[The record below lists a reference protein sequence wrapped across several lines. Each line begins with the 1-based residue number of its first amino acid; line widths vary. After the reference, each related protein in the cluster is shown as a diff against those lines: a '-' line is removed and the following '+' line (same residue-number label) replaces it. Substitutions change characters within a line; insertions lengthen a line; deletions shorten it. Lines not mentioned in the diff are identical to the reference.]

1 MAWVSVVGGT
11 YHEICL
17 SGVCIQEGRL
27 EGAPVDYLP
36 QEDVKE
42 ITRSELFQ
50 QDHSGCYVENIQ
62 REAITMIQ

>member
-42 ITRSELFQ
+42 IHDLNCFNKTTL
-50 QDHSGCYVENIQ
+50 
-62 REAITMIQ
+62 AAM

>member
-36 QEDVKE
+36 QADVKE
-42 ITRSELFQ
+42 IHDLNCFNKTTL
-50 QDHSGCYVENIQ
+50 
-62 REAITMIQ
+62 AAM

>member
-17 SGVCIQEGRL
+17 SGVRIQESRL
-27 EGAPVDYLP
+27 EGAPIDYLP

-42 ITRSELFQ
+42 IHDLNCFNKTTLAAMWRIYKERPSP
-50 QDHSGCYVENIQ
+50 
-62 REAITMIQ
+62 